1 MSINI
6 SNNQIKAARA
16 LLRLSVNEL
25 ASLSDVSSSTIRR
38 LESQVDY
45 NSPNQN
51 TVTKLK
57 TSLET
62 QGIEFLGTPDKDPG
76 VRLKS
81 L

>member
-25 ASLSDVSSSTIRR
+25 ASLSEVSPSTIRR

-57 TSLET
+57 TSLESK
-62 QGIEFLGTPDKDPG
+62 GIEFLGNPEKDPG

>member
-25 ASLSDVSSSTIRR
+25 ASLSEVSPSTIRR

-57 TSLET
+57 TSLELK
-62 QGIEFLGTPDKDPG
+62 GIEFLGNPEKDPG

-81 L
+81 S

>member
-25 ASLSDVSSSTIRR
+25 ASLSEVSPSTIRR

-57 TSLET
+57 TALESR
-62 QGIEFLGTPDKDPG
+62 GIEFLGTPDKDPG
-76 VRLKS
+76 VRFKS

>member
-25 ASLSDVSSSTIRR
+25 ASLSEVSPSTIRR

-57 TSLET
+57 TALESR
-62 QGIEFLGTPDKDPG
+62 GIEFLGTSDKDPG